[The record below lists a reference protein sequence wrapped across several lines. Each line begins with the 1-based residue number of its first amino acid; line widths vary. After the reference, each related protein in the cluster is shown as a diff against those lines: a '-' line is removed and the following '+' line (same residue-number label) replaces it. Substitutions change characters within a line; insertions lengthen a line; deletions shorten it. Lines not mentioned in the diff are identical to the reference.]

1 MILPTSGNDAGMVVA
16 VQVPEIPTP
25 ETDVKVVGCVGM
37 TAEKFPVW
45 SAVLVTSVKPSRPM
59 LYSVEMSA

>member
-37 TAEKFPVW
+37 IAEKFPVW
-45 SAVLVTSVKPSRPM
+45 SAVEVTNEKPSRPIE
-59 LYSVEMSA
+59 YSVEMSA